1 MADRRG
7 HRRSIRVTP
16 ARRPR
21 RVGEIGQTGV
31 EFFWLGMAVLTIATA
46 MTVAVGGWA
55 AATYDQNHSHDA
67 LAQAAAPVTHPSV
80 SFTDF
85 SPVGLYEDCIVG
97 VARGLGL
104 TWDGGGLGWTSAA
117 NPRLRGADGLD
128 DSKVQAWRNRM
139 SAELGAASNTPAWK
153 QCSLQQ
159 LPPPIP
165 QSPQPADTVAV
176 DGQYTID
183 PSSTQAIGGC
193 GSGTG
198 PTSMQ
203 VSGNGA
209 VISIA
214 GKTLRGTY
222 DASSH
227 ATDVSLTDPD
237 GTQHTLRGSFSSN
250 AGATRFHG
258 NYDILHDPAGCGY
271 DFSAVKN

>member
-1 MADRRG
+1 MAERRG
-7 HRRSIRVTP
+7 HRRSIRVIS

-21 RVGEIGQTGV
+21 RVGEVGQGGT
-31 EFFWLGMAVLTIATA
+31 EFFWLGMFVLSVATA

-55 AATYDQNHSHDA
+55 AATYDQHHSQEA
-67 LAQAAAPVTHPSV
+67 LTHAAPPAPPSV

-85 SPVGLYEDCIVG
+85 SPVGLYEDCIIG

-117 NPRLRGADGLD
+117 NPRPRGADGLD

-159 LPPPIP
+159 LPPPLP
-165 QSPQPADTVAV
+165 QSPEPAETVAV

-183 PSSTQAIGGC
+183 SSSTQAIGGC
-193 GSGTG
+193 GSSNG

-203 VSGNGA
+203 VSGNGT
-209 VISIA
+209 VITIA

-222 DASSH
+222 DASSQ
-227 ATDVSLTDPD
+227 ATDVSLTDAD
-237 GTQHTLRGSFSSN
+237 GTQNTLRGTFSSN

-258 NYDILHDPAGCGY
+258 NYDIVHDPAGCGY
-271 DFSAVKN
+271 DFSALKN